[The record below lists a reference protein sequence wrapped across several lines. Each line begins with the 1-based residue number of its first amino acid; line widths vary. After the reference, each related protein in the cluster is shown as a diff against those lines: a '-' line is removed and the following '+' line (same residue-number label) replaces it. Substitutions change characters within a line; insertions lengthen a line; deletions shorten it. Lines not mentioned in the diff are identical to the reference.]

1 MASTRYSRT
10 YNQLLFARVRLA
22 YGCLPAGIGES
33 ASLIIL
39 GATKG
44 QSLSLA
50 LQTPDITLDSF
61 GDYTSSLRYVEP
73 TFVNTLIS
81 ASELDGN
88 RIISLFPEKVDLV
101 RVLNHVQR
109 FSPGPGEPLCRI
121 DGLVDSKVLIFKS
134 EVREW
139 VEETLPSTEPE
150 NIHVLGLVKSGRLG
164 NQASFQ
170 IFDGNRS
177 VVIDPDAVTIPKLK
191 GLFGQVVNLIGV
203 AQYSSSGAIRRV
215 SAISELER
223 YAPKQ
228 SEIRVGNRRI
238 TLRKP
243 LQYNV
248 GTDDRGVE
256 FIVESPD
263 LDIHAYGRSLTEA
276 INAANEEFVAIWDSI
291 GNEEEDELYETAL
304 PLRRL
309 LRDYVAEESTENGEH
324 ASVHG

>member
-1 MASTRYSRT
+1 
-10 YNQLLFARVRLA
+10 
-22 YGCLPAGIGES
+22 
-33 ASLIIL
+33 
-39 GATKG
+39 
-44 QSLSLA
+44 
-50 LQTPDITLDSF
+50 
-61 GDYTSSLRYVEP
+61 
-73 TFVNTLIS
+73 
-81 ASELDGN
+81 
-88 RIISLFPEKVDLV
+88 
-101 RVLNHVQR
+101 
-109 FSPGPGEPLCRI
+109 
-121 DGLVDSKVLIFKS
+121 
-134 EVREW
+134 
-139 VEETLPSTEPE
+139 
-150 NIHVLGLVKSGRLG
+150 
-164 NQASFQ
+164 
-170 IFDGNRS
+170 
-177 VVIDPDAVTIPKLK
+177 VIDPDAVTIPKLK